1 MTHDQAIKLI
11 EAHGRSEALQTV
23 SQGRWVDYSRTA
35 ELWQLLKDMA
45 LEDFRVKPE
54 PKTLY
59 VPFRNGIPVVGFYNR
74 AAAKAQCPDAEIVEF
89 TETGNRT

>member
-23 SQGRWVDYSRTA
+23 SQCRWVDYSPKA
-35 ELWQLLKDMA
+35 ELWQLLGDMA
-45 LEDFRVKPE
+45 RQEFRVKPE

-59 VPFRNGIPVVGFYNR
+59 IPFRNGIPVVGFYNP
-74 AAAKAQCPDAEIVEF
+74 ATAKGQYPDAEIVEF